1 MVAKSWLDIQDIIYL
16 DLHFVVSIRGTVLYS
31 MLRQQARS
39 IYDIFNEL
47 ISDLQQA
54 VLNLFVEL
62 LVWIHLTH
70 ELLKTRLCEKLQKK
84 NLNFTKRKQAPN
96 KKLTTAEFSE
106 LELVLFCPVIPDID
120 GEFWEGDTM
129 SFMSLSID

>member
-1 MVAKSWLDIQDIIYL
+1 MASTLLMIAKSWLDIQDIIYL

-70 ELLKTRLCEKLQKK
+70 ELLKTRLCEKLQVKIL
-84 NLNFTKRKQAPN
+84 NLTKRKQATN
-96 KKLTTAEFSE
+96 KNLQLLNFLNWSWFYSA
-106 LELVLFCPVIPDID
+106 P
-120 GEFWEGDTM
+120 
-129 SFMSLSID
+129 